1 MCVCVCVC
9 VLRVGEGGQGGKLT
23 ASLALKI
30 CDPTMLPTQYPTKV
44 NDEVSVRLV
53 RPATLDGISVHAR
66 KRATTQGTVMK

>member
-1 MCVCVCVC
+1 M
-9 VLRVGEGGQGGKLT
+9 LRVEGAGEGGKLT

-30 CDPTMLPTQYPTKV
+30 CDPTMLPTQYPIKV

-66 KRATTQGTVMK
+66 KRATTQGTDMK

>member
-1 MCVCVCVC
+1 MCVK
-9 VLRVGEGGQGGKLT
+9 GGGWGKEGQDGKLT

-66 KRATTQGTVMK
+66 KRATTKGTVMK